1 MSIYVLGFNHDS
13 APVALRE
20 QLALAP
26 QQLSAHAHELKQALG
41 VSEFAVLSTCNRTE
55 YYARAR
61 SADSEPLLKLLQQKY
76 QIDDHDLA
84 TAHYWHEGPIAVRHL
99 MRVATGLDSLVLG
112 EPQILGQIKQAYQE
126 QREAT
131 LGPIL
136 DRLFQNA
143 FSVAKQVRTHTDIGS
158 GPVSVAFAAVH
169 LARQVFGDF
178 ARRTALLVGSG
189 ETIELAGRHLRE
201 RQLGAMVIANRTF
214 ANAHQLAATL
224 HATAIPL
231 AEVES
236 ALPKADVIITSTGS
250 PQPIIKTEWIR
261 QAIKQ
266 RRHQPMLIVDIAVP
280 RDVEASAADLED
292 VYLYT
297 VDDLRNVVEQGMD
310 SRKQAALQAEQIVSE
325 GTQEYLKWLRQRRAH
340 NLIGQFRSDAEAQRD
355 KLVNDAL
362 KRLQSGQDV
371 EDTLKNL
378 AQRLTAKLI
387 HGPSAGL
394 REVVTDHEDEQ
405 ILDLARQVLKLQDD
419 EEQQ

>member
-1 MSIYVLGFNHDS
+1 MI
-13 APVALRE
+13 
-20 QLALAP
+20 
-26 QQLSAHAHELKQALG
+26 
-41 VSEFAVLSTCNRTE
+41 TI
-55 YYARAR
+55 
-61 SADSEPLLKLLQQKY
+61 LQPP
-76 QIDDHDLA
+76 I
-84 TAHYWHEGPIAVRHL
+84 TGMRGPSRFVIL

-126 QREAT
+126 QRETT

-261 QAIKQ
+261 QAIKR